1 MSDNTFVIL
10 AFFVATVLIFS
21 ISPTGNYVSDY
32 NPASSPSAGSC
43 AVEGKMDCYYE
54 ASTGWWTTVCRND
67 RWVKSDFCGNLR
79 QYGDRSCVF
88 KRVDYGKTITRCQ
101 SPYLPEENENYGTQ
115 LGSLVYSG

>member
-32 NPASSPSAGSC
+32 NPASTPSAGGC
-43 AVEGKMDCYYE
+43 VAEGKMDCYFE
-54 ASTGWWTTVCRND
+54 PSTGWWTTVCRNG
-67 RWVKSDFCGNLR
+67 RWIKSDFCGNLR
-79 QYGDRSCVF
+79 QYGDRSCIF
-88 KRVDYGKTITRCQ
+88 KRIDYRTTITHCQ
-101 SPYLPEENENYGTQ
+101 SPHLPEENQDYGTQ